1 LPLQRWKE
9 RSRIQDDISNV
20 AEVFRP
26 PKKWV
31 QKFNRSKVQG
41 KKRSATLSGS
51 LRFYGHYDKR
61 KNMKGTLVNT
71 ATVIIG
77 SLVGLAVGSRFT
89 EKIKTIVMQALG
101 LCTLLIGIGMA
112 LNTENILL
120 VIGSLVLGG
129 IVGELL
135 RIEDGLERI
144 GDLIKKKV
152 KSESGTFVLGF
163 VTASL
168 VFCVGPMT
176 IIGSIQDGISGKADT
191 LYAKSMLDGFAS
203 IAFASSLG
211 VGVFFSSLT
220 VLIFQGALTLL
231 GSRLAFLL
239 EPKIL
244 NELIATGGLM
254 ILGIGFYLLDIKRI
268 KVGNF
273 LPALVFAVVLALIF
287 K

>member
-1 LPLQRWKE
+1 
-9 RSRIQDDISNV
+9 
-20 AEVFRP
+20 
-26 PKKWV
+26 
-31 QKFNRSKVQG
+31 
-41 KKRSATLSGS
+41 
-51 LRFYGHYDKR
+51 
-61 KNMKGTLVNT
+61 MKGTLINT

-101 LCTLLIGIGMA
+101 LCTLLIGIRMA

-129 IVGELL
+129 IAGELL
-135 RIEDGLERI
+135 RIEDGLEKI

-176 IIGSIQDGISGKADT
+176 IIGSIQDGISGNADT

-203 IAFASSLG
+203 IAFASCPVDFTSPTST
-211 VGVFFSSLT
+211 SSPRPNST
-220 VLIFQGALTLL
+220 
-231 GSRLAFLL
+231 
-239 EPKIL
+239 
-244 NELIATGGLM
+244 
-254 ILGIGFYLLDIKRI
+254 IG
-268 KVGNF
+268 
-273 LPALVFAVVLALIF
+273 
-287 K
+287 

>member
-1 LPLQRWKE
+1 
-9 RSRIQDDISNV
+9 
-20 AEVFRP
+20 
-26 PKKWV
+26 
-31 QKFNRSKVQG
+31 
-41 KKRSATLSGS
+41 
-51 LRFYGHYDKR
+51 
-61 KNMKGTLVNT
+61 MKGTLVNT

-77 SLVGLAVGSRFT
+77 SLLGLAVGSRFT

-101 LCTLLIGIGMA
+101 LCTLLIGIRMA

-135 RIEDGLERI
+135 RIEDGIEKI
-144 GDLIKKKV
+144 GDLIKLKV
-152 KSESGTFVLGF
+152 KSESSTFVLGF

-176 IIGSIQDGISGKADT
+176 IVGSIQDGVSGNADT

-231 GSRLAFLL
+231 GRQLTFLL
-239 EPKIL
+239 EPRIL
-244 NELIATGGLM
+244 NELIATGGLI

-268 KVGNF
+268 KIGNF
-273 LPALVFAVVLALIF
+273 LPSLVFAVILALIF

>member
-1 LPLQRWKE
+1 
-9 RSRIQDDISNV
+9 
-20 AEVFRP
+20 
-26 PKKWV
+26 
-31 QKFNRSKVQG
+31 
-41 KKRSATLSGS
+41 
-51 LRFYGHYDKR
+51 
-61 KNMKGTLVNT
+61 MKGTLVNT

-89 EKIKTIVMQALG
+89 DKIKTIVLQALG
-101 LCTLLIGIGMA
+101 LCTLLIGMKMA
-112 LNTENILL
+112 SKTENILI
-120 VIGSLVLGG
+120 VIGSLALGG

-135 RIEDGLERI
+135 KIEDGLEKI
-144 GDLIKKKV
+144 GDIIKSKV
-152 KSESGTFVLGF
+152 KSESKTFVLGF

-176 IIGSIQDGISGKADT
+176 IVGSLEDGISGHADT

-211 VGVFFSSLT
+211 VGVFFSFLT
-220 VLIFQGALTLL
+220 VLVFQGALTLL
-231 GSRLAFLL
+231 GSQLTFLL
-239 EPKIL
+239 NPRIL
-244 NELIATGGLM
+244 NELTATGGLM

-273 LPALVFAVVLALIF
+273 LPALIFVIILALIF

>member
-1 LPLQRWKE
+1 
-9 RSRIQDDISNV
+9 
-20 AEVFRP
+20 
-26 PKKWV
+26 
-31 QKFNRSKVQG
+31 
-41 KKRSATLSGS
+41 
-51 LRFYGHYDKR
+51 
-61 KNMKGTLVNT
+61 MKGTLVNT

-77 SLVGLAVGSRFT
+77 SLLGLAVGSRFT

-101 LCTLLIGIGMA
+101 LCTLLIGIRMA
-112 LNTENILL
+112 LTTENILL

-135 RIEDGLERI
+135 RIEDGLEKI

-176 IIGSIQDGISGKADT
+176 ILGSIQDGVSGNADT

-231 GSRLAFLL
+231 GRQLTFLL
-239 EPKIL
+239 EPRIL

-273 LPALVFAVVLALIF
+273 LPALVFAVILALIF

>member
-1 LPLQRWKE
+1 
-9 RSRIQDDISNV
+9 
-20 AEVFRP
+20 
-26 PKKWV
+26 
-31 QKFNRSKVQG
+31 
-41 KKRSATLSGS
+41 
-51 LRFYGHYDKR
+51 
-61 KNMKGTLVNT
+61 MKGTLVNT

-77 SLVGLAVGSRFT
+77 SLLGLAVGSRFT

-101 LCTLLIGIGMA
+101 LCTLLIGIRMA

-135 RIEDGLERI
+135 RIEDGIEKI
-144 GDLIKKKV
+144 GDLIKLKV
-152 KSESGTFVLGF
+152 KSESSTFVLGF

-176 IIGSIQDGISGKADT
+176 IVGSIQDGVSGNADT

-231 GSRLAFLL
+231 GRQLTFLL
-239 EPKIL
+239 EPRIL
-244 NELIATGGLM
+244 NELIATGGLI

-268 KVGNF
+268 KIGNF
-273 LPALVFAVVLALIF
+273 LPALVFAVILALIF

>member
-1 LPLQRWKE
+1 M
-9 RSRIQDDISNV
+9 
-20 AEVFRP
+20 AFRYTQ
-26 PKKWV
+26 KK
-31 QKFNRSKVQG
+31 
-41 KKRSATLSGS
+41 
-51 LRFYGHYDKR
+51 

-77 SLVGLAVGSRFT
+77 SLIGLAIGSRFT
-89 EKIKTIVMQALG
+89 EKIKTIVLQALG
-101 LCTLLIGIGMA
+101 LCTLLIGMKMA
-112 LNTENILL
+112 FKTDNILL
-120 VIGSLVLGG
+120 VIGSLALGG

-135 RIEDGLERI
+135 KIEDGLEKI
-144 GDLIKKKV
+144 GEIIKSRV

-176 IIGSIQDGISGKADT
+176 IVGSIEDGISGNADT

-211 VGVFFSSLT
+211 VGVFFSFLT
-220 VLIFQGALTLL
+220 VLIFQGVLTLL
-231 GSRLAFLL
+231 GGQLTFLL
-239 EPKIL
+239 QPRIL
-244 NELIATGGLM
+244 NELTATGGLM

-273 LPALVFAVVLALIF
+273 LPSLVFAVVLALIF

>member
-1 LPLQRWKE
+1 
-9 RSRIQDDISNV
+9 
-20 AEVFRP
+20 
-26 PKKWV
+26 
-31 QKFNRSKVQG
+31 
-41 KKRSATLSGS
+41 
-51 LRFYGHYDKR
+51 
-61 KNMKGTLVNT
+61 
-71 ATVIIG
+71 
-77 SLVGLAVGSRFT
+77 
-89 EKIKTIVMQALG
+89 
-101 LCTLLIGIGMA
+101 
-112 LNTENILL
+112 
-120 VIGSLVLGG
+120 
-129 IVGELL
+129 LL
-135 RIEDGLERI
+135 RIEDGLEKI
-144 GDLIKKKV
+144 GDLLKKKV

-176 IIGSIQDGISGKADT
+176 IVGSIQDGISGKADT

-220 VLIFQGALTLL
+220 VLIFQGTLTLL

>member
-1 LPLQRWKE
+1 
-9 RSRIQDDISNV
+9 
-20 AEVFRP
+20 
-26 PKKWV
+26 
-31 QKFNRSKVQG
+31 
-41 KKRSATLSGS
+41 
-51 LRFYGHYDKR
+51 
-61 KNMKGTLVNT
+61 MKGTLVNT

-77 SLVGLAVGSRFT
+77 SLLGLAVGSRFT

-101 LCTLLIGIGMA
+101 LCTLLIGMRMA
-112 LNTENILL
+112 FKTENILL

-129 IVGELL
+129 ITGELL
-135 RIEDGLERI
+135 RIEDGLEKI
-144 GDLIKKKV
+144 GDLLKKKV
-152 KSESGTFVLGF
+152 KSESSTFVLGF

-176 IIGSIQDGISGKADT
+176 IIGSIQDGISGSADT

-231 GSRLAFLL
+231 GSQLAFLL